1 MPKKEC
7 KKNEWCLHRAAIT
20 ITTNSHQEKI
30 VTLNECKRMEPV
42 AINQGPC
49 LTQQLTLTIV
59 FFSFGALFAHTKSSQ
74 KENTNTLK

>member
-1 MPKKEC
+1 
-7 KKNEWCLHRAAIT
+7 
-20 ITTNSHQEKI
+20 
-30 VTLNECKRMEPV
+30 MEPV

-74 KENTNTLK
+74 KENTNTLKWVQKNDSVAINHKCGQT